1 MGHKAVNNHQTH
13 ALKTRM
19 CLQFSKLDFPCEF
32 WQNEKHPIRTF
43 YGFCGCHWDQ
53 TFESR
58 HSAVSPGRRQFSED
72 SIPVTDSTKPVTNPS
87 VRWCFSE
94 ITISNC
100 FFGVCRVP
108 KTTRVLEFTEIHD
121 RYMYCIIWSFP
132 KSWGCPQIIQVI
144 RPWLSI
150 ETTMVT
156 WGSKPF
162 SEPPPISPYLPLF
175 TIINHY

>member
-144 RPWLSI
+144 RP
-150 ETTMVT
+150 
-156 WGSKPF
+156 
-162 SEPPPISPYLPLF
+162 
-175 TIINHY
+175 